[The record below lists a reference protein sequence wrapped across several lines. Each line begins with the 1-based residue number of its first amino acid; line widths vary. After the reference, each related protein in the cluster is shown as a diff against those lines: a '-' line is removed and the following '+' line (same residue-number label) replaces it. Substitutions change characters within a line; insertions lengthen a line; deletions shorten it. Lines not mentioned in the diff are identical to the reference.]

1 MRAVRAAVVNT
12 SGRPLLSAAGR
23 AAQLGKLASLGVRC
37 DEMGPDEQESG
48 PHGYSVATAQRRAE
62 VLAAALTSPDHPV
75 VWAAQGGF
83 GATEI
88 VPRLAGL
95 LPVTLPPTL
104 FVGFSDSCAL
114 GTWLATHHPEVGFLH
129 ATHALDPRLLTGR
142 RSDLAALLRHV
153 HRTAPPLTGTTTVTA
168 RPGRRVE
175 PVVTGRAVPL
185 NLSVAAC
192 LPAVV
197 TPPAD
202 AVLLLED
209 VDDDLR
215 RLLRALDVLTGA
227 GWLGR
232 ARAVVLGEFTACRD
246 ERGGA
251 LDATRLAAA
260 VAERTDAPVHLWPEF
275 GHGRARTPLPFG
287 LPLRLEHR
295 PDGTGRLGPVDASP
309 DPTTK
314 ELRVP

>member
-1 MRAVRAAVVNT
+1 MTALRAAVVNT
-12 SGRPLLSAAGR
+12 SGRPLLSPAGR
-23 AAQLGKLASLGVRC
+23 AAQVGRLASLGVRC
-37 DEMGPDEQESG
+37 EEMGPDGQESG

-88 VPRLAGL
+88 LPRLAGL

-114 GTWLATHHPEVGFLH
+114 GAWLATHRPGIGFLH

-142 RSDLAALLRHV
+142 RSDLAALLQHL
-153 HRTAPPLTGTTTVTA
+153 HGAAPPVTGTTTFA
-168 RPGRRVE
+168 AHPGRRVE

-185 NLSVAAC
+185 NLSIAAC
-192 LPAVV
+192 LTAVL
-197 TPPAD
+197 TPPAR
-202 AVLLLED
+202 AILLLED

-227 GWLGR
+227 GWLR
-232 ARAVVLGEFTACRD
+232 RVRAVVLGEFTACRD
-246 ERGGA
+246 ERGEA
-251 LDATRLAAA
+251 LDITRLAAA
-260 VAERTDAPVHLWPEF
+260 VAERTAAPVHLWPEF
-275 GHGRARTPLPFG
+275 GHGRARTPLTFG
-287 LPLRLEHR
+287 LPLRLEQR
-295 PDGTGRLGPVDASP
+295 PDGTGLLGPDDASP
-309 DPTTK
+309 DPNPK
-314 ELRVP
+314 ELCVP